1 MGTEAVDG
9 AQTVIDAYT
18 NGGPGSWGV
27 PADKNLTL
35 SHQVLP
41 GCYGVA
47 LFPVI
52 RNTL

>member
-18 NGGPGSWGV
+18 NGGPGAWGV
-27 PADKNLTL
+27 PADKNPTL

-41 GCYGVA
+41 GCDSVA